1 MALQWGYLGCASFE
15 VRTAPLDVPW
25 AGAAS
30 TSPSFVGKAG
40 RSVLQGNPG
49 PGPDGGVQKSEC
61 PEMGV
66 MWV

>member
-15 VRTAPLDVPW
+15 VRTASLDVPW

-49 PGPDGGVQKSEC
+49 PGQMVVSKSRSA
-61 PEMGV
+61 PK
-66 MWV
+66 WV